1 MLETLKEVL
10 SAYME
15 QQPEIT
21 KGMAGAMASLRKV
34 TRKYKHTRKH

>member
-1 MLETLKEVL
+1 METLKEVL
-10 SAYME
+10 STYME

-21 KGMAGAMASLRKV
+21 KGMERAMASMRKV